1 VQEAPLIEETQVEIQ
16 KVESPEDR
24 ITGITGN
31 QPYKGV
37 DTTVKHLLHRTEADL
52 VTPSESEIAE
62 NFELLLAEARAKIR
76 PVI

>member
-1 VQEAPLIEETQVEIQ
+1 MAAAPAQR
-16 KVESPEDR
+16 PEDR

-31 QPYKGV
+31 QPYKGI

-52 VTPSESEIAE
+52 VAPSKDEIAE
-62 NFELLLAEARAKIR
+62 DFKTLLEEARAKIK